1 MIVDKE
7 TGVNYLFIKAGYGAG
22 LTPLLDADGK
32 VVIGGSST
40 RTGYIYMAIAMLDM
54 VRKQYGVSDDE
65 IVKIVQTF
73 FGSRKKA

>member
-1 MIVDKE
+1 MPAECMKILNDLKVTCE
-7 TGVNYLFIKAGYGAG
+7 IN
-22 LTPLLDADGK
+22 ADGK